1 LCGKRKQRCPLTA
14 VNREIGARIGALKMS
29 DASDE
34 DRTIRQLEREAERN
48 RAELVNTV
56 EELRE
61 RVSPAQVKEDVKQYA
76 SQTGQHFVVNLVDKA
91 RENPLQ
97 AAAVAAL
104 VGYPVWQ
111 LVRSIPVPV
120 MLLGAGALLAGRLAG
135 SGSSQSSSG
144 SAWQSG
150 QSGYGSSYGGQ
161 SGYGFEGA
169 RSGYA
174 TAYGQSD
181 YGYGSA
187 RSSAGYG
194 DGTSGQNYESGRS
207 SSDYAGQSGYGYEGD
222 WGSSGYR
229 QGRSGYGSGYEGEAY
244 SSQSDGIQAV
254 IERNPMLVTGLG
266 LLVGALLGGSLA
278 ASGALPHIRQDSY

>member
-1 LCGKRKQRCPLTA
+1 
-14 VNREIGARIGALKMS
+14 MS

-34 DRTIRQLEREAERN
+34 DRTMRQLEREAERN

-61 RVSPAQVKEDVKQYA
+61 RVTPAQVKEDVKQYA
-76 SQTGQHFVVNLVDKA
+76 TQTGQHFAVNIVEKA

-104 VGYPVWQ
+104 VGYPVWHM
-111 LVRSIPVPV
+111 LRSIPVPV
-120 MLLGAGALLAGRLAG
+120 MLLGAGALLAGRLTG
-135 SGSSQSSSG
+135 TSSRSSSD

-150 QSGYGSSYGGQ
+150 QTGYGYGSSYGGGQ
-161 SGYGFEGA
+161 SGSGYEGA

-187 RSSAGYG
+187 RSSSGYG
-194 DGTSGQNYESGRS
+194 DGQSGQSYESGRS
-207 SSDYAGQSGYGYEGD
+207 SPDSAGVQSGYGYEGD
-222 WGSSGYR
+222 WSSSGQR
-229 QGRSGYGSGYEGEAY
+229 EGRTGYGFDAGRGSYGSGYEGEAY
-244 SSQSDGIQAV
+244 SAQADGIQGA
-254 IERNPMLVTGLG
+254 IERNPMLATGLG

-278 ASGALPHIRQDSY
+278 ASGALPRARQDSY